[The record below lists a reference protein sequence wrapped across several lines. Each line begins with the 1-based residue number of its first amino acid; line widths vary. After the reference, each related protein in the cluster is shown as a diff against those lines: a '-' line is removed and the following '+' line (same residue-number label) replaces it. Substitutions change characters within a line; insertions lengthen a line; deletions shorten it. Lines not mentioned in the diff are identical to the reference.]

1 MYGFDD
7 RQLEEEALRE
17 IEMEEAERMVRNG
30 ASMRQIRRKQFFTLQ
45 PSDIYKMYRKF
56 GILLSQFGTSPL
68 FHVQF

>member
-30 ASMRQIRRKQFFTLQ
+30 ASMRQIRQKHFFPLQ
-45 PSDIYKMYRKF
+45 QSDIYKMYRKY
-56 GILLSQFGTSPL
+56 GMDPSEQ
-68 FHVQF
+68 QDEMW

>member
-45 PSDIYKMYRKF
+45 QSDIYKMYRKY
-56 GILLSQFGTSPL
+56 GMDRRRYRRR
-68 FHVQF
+68 